1 MLTMGMTGR
10 MLTNYVGDGRL
21 INTGS
26 VLPARFGPG
35 DTQLHRQRGRNNDG
49 LVNLSVETT
58 NQDGAIVLSG
68 YAEAR
73 VD

>member
-1 MLTMGMTGR
+1 
-10 MLTNYVGDGRL
+10 VEE
-21 INTGS
+21 I
-26 VLPARFGPG
+26 
-35 DTQLHRQRGRNNDG
+35 NDG